1 MWSGKSPRRLNRREL
16 FMKNKNHRF
25 FSFISNEWHLKVAA
39 LVCAV
44 FTYFFY
50 DMISLEERYLTIP
63 LEIKMSET
71 MVPSEAYPDVV
82 KLTVRGKGEDIYLFS
97 DDDFR
102 ATADFSGY
110 GEPGRCVV
118 PIAVKPHRSAALVSD
133 VQIEPTPKVMNL
145 TLDWKMTRQADV
157 VPNFVGFPV
166 SGYEIAEVQVIPP
179 SVEISGPESVV
190 SLVESVSTVPIP
202 LDGYD
207 SSFSVL
213 AEAASDDKSVT
224 LKSSLVR
231 VNVTVSE
238 VFSEKDFSPLPIE
251 LVNPP
256 EKGVLK
262 ITPQT
267 GSVRLSGRQ
276 LLIDSLDASA
286 VSMRV
291 ELPRL
296 QKGKPVTVPVVPIV
310 PDETVVAEW
319 SPKEVTVTYGET
331 DNDDSGDRL

>member
-1 MWSGKSPRRLNRREL
+1 
-16 FMKNKNHRF
+16 MKNKNHRF
-25 FSFISNEWHLKVAA
+25 FSFITNEWQLKVAA

-50 DMISLEERYLTIP
+50 DMISLEERYLTVP

-102 ATADFSGY
+102 ASADFSEY
-110 GEPGRCVV
+110 VDPGHCAV
-118 PIAVKPHRSAALVSD
+118 PIVVKPHRSAAFVSD

-145 TLDWKMTRQADV
+145 TLDWQMTKQADV
-157 VPNFVGFPV
+157 VPNFVGFPAT
-166 SGYEIAEVQVIPP
+166 GYEIAEVRVEPS

-207 SSFSVL
+207 RSFSVL
-213 AEAASDDKSVT
+213 AEAVSDDKLVT
-224 LKSSLVR
+224 MKSPPVR
-231 VNVTVSE
+231 VNVTISE
-238 VFSEKDFSPLPIE
+238 VFSEKVFSPLPIE
-251 LVNPP
+251 LTNPP
-256 EKGVLK
+256 EKGTLK
-262 ITPQT
+262 IEPQT

-276 LLIDSLDASA
+276 LLIDSLDASS

-291 ELPRL
+291 ELPEL
-296 QKGKPVTVPVVPIV
+296 QKGKAVTVPVVLTV
-310 PDETVVAEW
+310 PDGTVVSEW
-319 SPKEVTVTYGET
+319 NPREVTVSYGEKQE
-331 DNDDSGDRL
+331 DDTGNRL

>member
-1 MWSGKSPRRLNRREL
+1 MKNLMCPSRWES
-16 FMKNKNHRF
+16 FMKNKNNRF
-25 FSFISNEWHLKVAA
+25 LSVIINEWHLKIAA

-63 LEIKMSET
+63 LEIKMSDT

-82 KLTVRGKGEDIYLFS
+82 KLTVRGKGENIYLFS

-110 GEPGRCVV
+110 GEPGHYVV
-118 PIAVKPHRSAALVSD
+118 PIVVKPHRSAAFVSD

-145 TLDWKMTRQADV
+145 TLDWQMTKQADV

-166 SGYEIAEVQVIPP
+166 SGYEIAEIQVIP
-179 SVEISGPESVV
+179 STVEISGPESVV
-190 SLVESVSTVPIP
+190 SLIESVSTVPVS

-207 SSFSVL
+207 RSFSVIT
-213 AEAASDDKSVT
+213 EAVSDDKSVT
-224 LKSSLVR
+224 MESPLVR

-238 VFSEKDFSPLPIE
+238 VFSEKVFSPLPIE
-251 LVNPP
+251 LTNPP
-256 EKGVLK
+256 EKGTLK
-262 ITPQT
+262 IEPQI
-267 GSVRLSGRQ
+267 GSVRLSGKQ
-276 LLIDSLDASA
+276 LLIDSLDDSDVA
-286 VSMRV
+286 MRV

-296 QKGKPVTVPVVPIV
+296 QEGKSVTVPVVLTV
-310 PDETVVAEW
+310 PDGTVVSEW
-319 SPKEVTVTYGET
+319 TPREVTVTYGEKRE
-331 DNDDSGDRL
+331 DDTGNRL